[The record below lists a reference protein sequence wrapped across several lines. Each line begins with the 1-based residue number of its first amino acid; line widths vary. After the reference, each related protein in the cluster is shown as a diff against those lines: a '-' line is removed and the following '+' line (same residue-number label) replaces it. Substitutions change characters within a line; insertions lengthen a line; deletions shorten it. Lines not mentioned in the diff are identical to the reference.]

1 MFGELSECTQG
12 DKAEESWSITLPLS
26 TRWPDV
32 TNDPR
37 LEHKAARYGYKHV
50 NLDLLF
56 LTVSYDDKSV
66 FQEL

>member
-1 MFGELSECTQG
+1 MLIVELCSY
-12 DKAEESWSITLPLS
+12 AP
-26 TRWPDV
+26 
-32 TNDPR
+32 NH
-37 LEHKAARYGYKHV
+37 LELLEYRFIIVGKYKHV